1 MPENCGGICGVVAK
15 LRGDMAKKWPKIDH
29 IPPHFYSGRV
39 FPRIVGLQV

>member
-1 MPENCGGICGVVAK
+1 MRGGGQTAG
-15 LRGDMAKKWPKIDH
+15 GDMAKKWPKIDH